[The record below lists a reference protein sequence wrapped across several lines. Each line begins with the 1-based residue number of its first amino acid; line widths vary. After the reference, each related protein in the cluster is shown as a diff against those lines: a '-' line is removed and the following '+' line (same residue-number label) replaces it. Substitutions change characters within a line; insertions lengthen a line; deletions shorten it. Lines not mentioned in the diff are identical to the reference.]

1 MIKLPD
7 VRDPII
13 FAMLVVLAIALVS
26 MGVAFWQKRGLEV
39 ELAESRQELA
49 ETVADRD
56 ALKGQRDAALT
67 NNAALA
73 RAVQEQS
80 ERVRAL
86 RTEATA
92 REVRAGTAA
101 RTILVDRIIIPEG
114 RGPEALNRWL
124 QGSFSA
130 SQ

>member
-1 MIKLPD
+1 MIRLPD
-7 VRDPII
+7 ARDPII
-13 FAMLVVLAIALVS
+13 FAMLVVLAIALLS
-26 MGVAFWQKRGLEV
+26 MGVTIWQKRGLEV

-56 ALKGQRDAALT
+56 ALKAQRDAALT

-86 RTEATA
+86 RTEASA
-92 REVRAGTAA
+92 RETRAGTAA
-101 RTILVDRIIIPEG
+101 RTVLADRIVVPEG

-124 QGSFSA
+124 RESFS